1 MWVTLQNNAD
11 WDCSK
16 TLILHKKLEDSKS
29 TSGGTLCIFGSHTFV
44 PISWMCKK
52 QTSVSHSSTESEII
66 YLDARLRKDVIPA
79 LDLWDLIVTVLHG
92 NTKQS
97 KLVRGNLSTSL
108 TRKSIPG
115 KFDLNNVDFVPSNA
129 NSSHQE
135 ALLYIFVWRQ
145 RSSDEDDHKG
155 EKSYNETCFQNP
167 QSCSWLVIRSNQSGP
182 QNPNQ
187 IHRHQKP
194 TRRHWQ
200 RETSHVMR
208 GTIFCVCFNISH
220 FSSINSVKAMS
231 KRTPEGAGEER
242 VTAKSKPMMNLVSRC
257 SVRNLNVLASNA
269 SESLGKTRY
278 ERQKPLSSW
287 NEQQP
292 RTGRCDGR

>member
-66 YLDARLRKDVIPA
+66 YLDARSRMDGIPA

-108 TRKSIPG
+108 TRKSISG

-129 NSSHQE
+129 NSSH
-135 ALLYIFVWRQ
+135 
-145 RSSDEDDHKG
+145 
-155 EKSYNETCFQNP
+155 
-167 QSCSWLVIRSNQSGP
+167 
-182 QNPNQ
+182 
-187 IHRHQKP
+187 
-194 TRRHWQ
+194 
-200 RETSHVMR
+200 
-208 GTIFCVCFNISH
+208 
-220 FSSINSVKAMS
+220 
-231 KRTPEGAGEER
+231 
-242 VTAKSKPMMNLVSRC
+242 
-257 SVRNLNVLASNA
+257 
-269 SESLGKTRY
+269 
-278 ERQKPLSSW
+278 
-287 NEQQP
+287 
-292 RTGRCDGR
+292 